1 MSGAGSRRAGCWSA
15 VVPPPVVTG
24 GAVHTTAVTTAAGL
38 RTANANT
45 KAKKIRN
52 ARGVRRVL
60 PTAPVRSLLV
70 RKIFKLWCQLAN
82 PPAIVEA
89 ADETGVSLV
98 ASHIEELFLGDER
111 AQTRKVRVRAVAHD
125 PADHSCELAP
135 LPLGERFAVARDRYQ
150 QGGRG
155 AGDGLG
161 KDLFGL
167 CPSDDL
173 APGADDVRDP
183 ISPDADYVPAAS
195 HGRSLEVSRPC
206 VHCQAHYSK

>member
-1 MSGAGSRRAGCWSA
+1 M
-15 VVPPPVVTG
+15 VTG

-38 RTANANT
+38 RTANVNT

-52 ARGVRRVL
+52 ARGVRGVL
-60 PTAPVRSLLV
+60 PSAPVRSLLV
-70 RKIFKLWCQLAN
+70 WKIFKFWSQLTN
-82 PPAIVEA
+82 PPAVVEA

-111 AQTRKVRVRAVAHD
+111 AQTGEVRVGAVTHD
-125 PADHSCELAP
+125 PADHSGELAP
-135 LPLGERFAVARDRYQ
+135 LPLGEGFPVARDRDQ
-150 QGGRG
+150 QGCGG
-155 AGDGLG
+155 ARDGLG

-167 CPSDDL
+167 CPGDDL
-173 APGADDVRDP
+173 SPCADDVRDP